1 MPSAKEVKDRVVK
14 SARALVGVND
24 KGLTQKEAI
33 ELQGR
38 QELIAST
45 VRNIDAE
52 TQASGGV
59 DFVFSTTVDEGILG
73 LFDPSYPQYNPKFLP
88 LAPLFQRTPLLSN
101 YTEYQ
106 SRTYRRMA
114 DRLFCRVKNKGLTK
128 EDFET
133 LESLRIYFY
142 MKIND
147 GVNGYKMDKL
157 TTQKKILSLP
167 GLEEKKK

>member
-1 MPSAKEVKDRVVK
+1 MGDSPGKRVVNSVK
-14 SARALVGVND
+14 ALIGA
-24 KGLTQKEAI
+24 KPKQLSPEQMMQI
-33 ELQGR
+33 QGR
-38 QELIAST
+38 QDLQSSV

-59 DFVFSTTVDEGILG
+59 DFVFSTTVDEWILG
-73 LFDPSYPQYNPKFLP
+73 LFDPTYHQYNPKFLP

-128 EDFET
+128 EEFET
-133 LESLRIYFY
+133 IEGLRLFFY

-157 TTQKKILSLP
+157 TTQKKVISMS
-167 GLEEKKK
+167 GLEERKK

>member
-1 MPSAKEVKDRVVK
+1 MGKVAKRVVDAAK
-14 SARALVGVND
+14 ALVGV
-24 KGLTQKEAI
+24 KSKEMSPAELI
-33 ELQGR
+33 QLQGR
-38 QELIAST
+38 QDIMSSG

-59 DFVFSTTVDEGILG
+59 DFVFSTTVDEWILG
-73 LFDPSYPQYNPKFLP
+73 LFDPTYPQYNPKFLS
-88 LAPLFQRTPLLSN
+88 LAPAFQRTALLSN

-106 SRTYRRMA
+106 SRTYRRMF
-114 DRLFCRVKNKGLTK
+114 DRLACRVKNKGLTK
-128 EDFET
+128 DEFET
-133 LESLRIYFY
+133 LESLRLYYY

-157 TTQKKILSLP
+157 TTQKKILSMS

>member
-1 MPSAKEVKDRVVK
+1 MGDSPGKRVVNSVK
-14 SARALVGVND
+14 TLIGV
-24 KGLTQKEAI
+24 KPKQLSPEQMMQI
-33 ELQGR
+33 QGR
-38 QELIAST
+38 QDLQSSI

-59 DFVFSTTVDEGILG
+59 DFVFSTTVDEWILG
-73 LFDPSYPQYNPKFLP
+73 LFDPTYHQYNPKFLP

-128 EDFET
+128 EEFET
-133 LESLRIYFY
+133 IEGLRLFFY

-157 TTQKKILSLP
+157 TTQKKVISMS
-167 GLEEKKK
+167 GLEERKK

>member
-1 MPSAKEVKDRVVK
+1 MAEVKKRVVGAAK
-14 SARALVGVND
+14 ALIGIRP
-24 KGLTQKEAI
+24 KELSPEQI
-33 ELQGR
+33 LRLQGKT
-38 QELIAST
+38 EMFSSA

-59 DFVFSTTVDEGILG
+59 DFVFSTTVDEHILG
-73 LFDPSYPQYNPKFLP
+73 YFDPTYPQYNEKFKC

-114 DRLFCRVKNKGLTK
+114 DVLFTEVKNNDLNPD
-128 EDFET
+128 EFRIVRA
-133 LESLRIYFY
+133 LRVYFY

-147 GVNGYKMDKL
+147 GVMGYKMDKL
-157 TTQKKILSLP
+157 TTQKKIISM
-167 GLEEKKK
+167 GGFEEKKK